1 MQADASIL
9 KRVEELSRR
18 YRETWG
24 QEVDYTV
31 IPPGLTQEKLVSC
44 LELMIEDNISLV
56 AAYTRLFSR

>member
-31 IPPGLTQEKLVSC
+31 IPQGLTQEKLVSC
-44 LELMIEDNISLV
+44 LELMIGDNISLV
-56 AAYTRLFSR
+56 EAYTRLFSR

>member
-9 KRVEELSRR
+9 KRVEERSRR

-31 IPPGLTQEKLVSC
+31 IPPGLTQEKLASC
-44 LELMIEDNISLV
+44 LELMIGDNISLV
-56 AAYTRLFSR
+56 EAYTRLFSR